1 MKKNYI
7 YPATEICVMNGSAF
21 LCASGAEPVNTNIG
35 IKGGDKPSDVTT
47 AF

>member
-7 YPATEICVMNGSAF
+7 YPATEICVMNGSAV
-21 LCASGAEPVNTNIG
+21 LCASGAEPVSSNVNIH
-35 IKGGDKPSDVTT
+35 GGDRSSDVTT

>member
-21 LCASGAEPVNTNIG
+21 LCASGAEPVSSNVDIH
-35 IKGGDKPSDVTT
+35 GGDQSGDVQQ